1 MRSTN
6 LLVPNIADI
15 KLFVNCTDAFLG
27 EVLPL
32 LDRVVYLPGEIL
44 KTRGSAHQYVWIV
57 QSGGVSVFNDKD
69 TVMCRNDVISMHALM
84 SRDASVCVYTACATQ
99 DGAVCLRLSRDLL
112 NLILDKYPRD
122 KKVVMYN
129 GFKYAPRRPRAHI
142 LLAMQ
147 AQVANRGKGLTDV
160 STTSPHSNPL
170 ALVQEHKY
178 ATSVPNLS
186 KWVAPTT
193 TDMKGTTEVVAVDL
207 PPAHKSVRKDSR
219 TAYFAQDTTYLNP
232 EHIRASFQERY
243 SKSTGNVSMSR
254 EMTNVRSAHQE
265 NRLERAS
272 SMMPHEA
279 TLHKARRH
287 SGSSTTNSEI
297 PPRVAIL
304 QSTHRHSGS
313 STQIGEET
321 TLHKTHGFTSGTRLY
336 SNIVSQ
342 SVTKG
347 AAEHGSLV
355 EPAYCEIRH
364 RVEPAYCEIRHSVEP
379 AYYEIR
385 HTVNN
390 TRIRYLCF
398 VFWLA
403 FMLCLVMLLLQHQ
416 TGL

>member
-1 MRSTN
+1 MCSTKS
-6 LLVPNIADI
+6 LQSNITDI

-32 LDRVVYLPGEIL
+32 LDRVVYLPGDIL

-57 QSGGVSVFNDKD
+57 QSGGVSVFDDKG

-84 SRDASVCVYTACATQ
+84 SRDASVCVYTACAAQ

-112 NLILDKYPRD
+112 NLTLHKYPRD

-129 GFKYAPRRPRAHI
+129 GFRYALRRPQAHI

-147 AQVANRGKGLTDV
+147 TQVATRGNGLTDV

-178 ATSVPNLS
+178 ANSVPNLS
-186 KWVAPTT
+186 KLVAPTT
-193 TDMKGTTEVVAVDL
+193 TDMKGTTEVVAVNL
-207 PPAHKSVRKDSR
+207 PPAPKSVRKDSR
-219 TAYFAQDTTYLNP
+219 KAYFAQDTTYLNP
-232 EHIRASFQERY
+232 EHIRARFQERY

-254 EMTNVRSAHQE
+254 EMTNARSAPQE

-287 SGSSTTNSEI
+287 SGSSTTSRGSSTTNSEI

-321 TLHKTHGFTSGTRLY
+321 TLHKTHGFTSGTRFY

-355 EPAYCEIRH
+355 EPAYCKIRH
-364 RVEPAYCEIRHSVEP
+364 RVEP

-403 FMLCLVMLLLQHQ
+403 FMLCLVMLLLQRQ